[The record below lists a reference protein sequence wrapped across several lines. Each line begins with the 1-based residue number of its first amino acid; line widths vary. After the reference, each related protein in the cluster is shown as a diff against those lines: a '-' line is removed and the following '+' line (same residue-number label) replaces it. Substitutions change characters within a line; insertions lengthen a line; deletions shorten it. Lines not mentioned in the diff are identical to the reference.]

1 MAGGVQGKAP
11 CGGFQRGRRPL
22 WSGAWLY
29 LPRIVVHTSHRFL
42 LKNLTMLELT
52 PEAIKKL
59 EELIKEQT
67 TDPEM
72 AIRVSVHLS
81 VPKRL
86 DLVLDKE
93 KRDDH
98 VVRNEKGVKVLLIQS
113 AIVHKLEGLVLDYQK
128 TPDGEGFTILRPTFH

>member
-1 MAGGVQGKAP
+1 MGVFKGVD
-11 CGGFQRGRRPL
+11 L

-29 LPRIVVHTSHRFL
+29 LRRIVVHTSHRFL

>member
-1 MAGGVQGKAP
+1 
-11 CGGFQRGRRPL
+11 
-22 WSGAWLY
+22 
-29 LPRIVVHTSHRFL
+29 
-42 LKNLTMLELT
+42 MLELT
-52 PEAIKKL
+52 PEAIKRL

-72 AIRVSVHLS
+72 AIRASVHLS

-98 VVRNEKGVKVLLIQS
+98 VVRNEKGVKVLLIQP
-113 AIVHKLEGLVLDYQK
+113 AIAHKLEGLVLDYQK

>member
-29 LPRIVVHTSHRFL
+29 LRGIVVHTSHRFL